1 MSVATSGE
9 VLEKAVY
16 TVSNL
21 GATSLWGRHITRGNV
36 TYFVGETST
45 GKTVFLHN
53 LAYRLAEG
61 RSFLGIAPPKP
72 LKVLYLD
79 YESNDELLLE
89 HLSTIGTSDN
99 WHFFDYGSVKPG
111 SSLID
116 HMTGMIPAAGY
127 DVAIFDPM
135 MEAYPVVD
143 ENNNPEANGQML
155 AFRRLARNTGAAI
168 VVVHNSGRREYDP
181 KANNKFLGRGATARQ
196 DRADVGIN
204 YVSTGPTDRLMSV
217 VKSRTGNL
225 GASINMM
232 FADDLGYEVTAS
244 NPGREDVPFIQP
256 TKTELVLALCEKHLD
271 LSHNGIWQ
279 ESGTMLQDAGVSRT
293 TYYRVLAGNRC
304 AHKQRAL
311 SVAAA

>member
-1 MSVATSGE
+1 MTISTSVE
-9 VLEKAVY
+9 VLDKVVY

-61 RSFLGIAPPKP
+61 KPFLGIQPPRP

-89 HLSTIGTSDN
+89 HLSTIGTSEN
-99 WHFFDYGSVKPG
+99 WHFFDCASTKPG
-111 SSLID
+111 LSTLDHITGLVITSS
-116 HMTGMIPAAGY
+116 Y
-127 DVAIFDPM
+127 DVVIFDPM
-135 MEAYPVVD
+135 MEAYPVTD
-143 ENNNPEANGQML
+143 ENNNPEANTQML
-155 AFRRLARNTGAAI
+155 AFRRVARTTGAA
-168 VVVHNSGRREYDP
+168 VVAVHNSGRRVYDP

-204 YVSTGPTDRLMSV
+204 YVSTGHTDRSMQV

-225 GASINMM
+225 GAEICMM
-232 FADDLGYEVTAS
+232 FAEDLGYEVTA
-244 NPGREDVPFIQP
+244 NRPGRDDAPFIQAP
-256 TKTELVLALCEKHLD
+256 KAALVLSLCERHPTE
-271 LSHNGIWQ
+271 SHHEIWKACSVPLLNAGI
-279 ESGTMLQDAGVSRT
+279 SRP
-293 TYYRVLAGNRC
+293 TYYRILAANRC
-304 AHKQRAL
+304 VHKPL
-311 SVAAA
+311 AASREST